1 MCKRKTVQ
9 TIKAVALGAKAR
21 SGRWCLQR
29 SEQSCC
35 MKRRSAD
42 GLTNSNST
50 SFFGVT
56 VAEERSVTSRT
67 CLHGCADSLISLP
80 GQLQPYFD
88 KP

>member
-1 MCKRKTVQ
+1 MCNRETVQ

-29 SEQSCC
+29 SEQCCC

-50 SFFGVT
+50 SYFAVT

-67 CLHGCADSLISLP
+67 RLDGCNNTLIVLP
-80 GQLQPYFD
+80 GQLQPYLVR
-88 KP
+88 P